1 MTVIHKQNSVIS
13 VREFFGK
20 VGLLWQITPWWR
32 MPAATGSQQQETA
45 MHQHVLDF
53 WFEEIDPVMW
63 FKKDDEFD
71 SLLHT
76 RFGQLWQ
83 AAAQG
88 ELAHWRETIQGRL
101 AEIIVLDQFSR
112 NLFRNTSRSFSCDGM
127 ALVLAQEAIATGLCE
142 NLTVEQRGFLYLP
155 FMHSESALI
164 HQQALVLFRQ
174 LNNGDQLEFEI
185 RHKAIIDRFGRYPH
199 RNEILGRKSSLEEQ
213 EFLQQPGSGF

>member
-1 MTVIHKQNSVIS
+1 
-13 VREFFGK
+13 
-20 VGLLWQITPWWR
+20 
-32 MPAATGSQQQETA
+32 

-71 SLLHT
+71 RLLHT

-83 AAAQG
+83 AASQG
-88 ELAHWRETIQGRL
+88 ELAHWRATIKGRL

-112 NLFRNTSRSFSCDGM
+112 NLFRNRPRSFACDGM

-164 HQQALVLFRQ
+164 HQQALELFRQ
-174 LNNGDQLEFEI
+174 LNNGDQLEFEL

-199 RNEILGRKSSLEEQ
+199 RNEILGRESTLEEQ

>member
-1 MTVIHKQNSVIS
+1 
-13 VREFFGK
+13 
-20 VGLLWQITPWWR
+20 
-32 MPAATGSQQQETA
+32 

-53 WFEEIDPVMW
+53 WFEVIDPVMW

-71 SLLHT
+71 RVLRT

-83 AAAQG
+83 AASQG
-88 ELAHWRETIQGRL
+88 ELAHWRATIKGRL

-112 NLFRNTSRSFSCDGM
+112 NLFRNTPRSFACDGM

-164 HQQALVLFRQ
+164 HQQALELFRQ

-199 RNEILGRKSSLEEQ
+199 RNEILGRESTLEEQ